1 MCSAPF
7 IPEREY
13 CSGSE
18 LKGGVIFPFGKM
30 GVQKV
35 QRVTSVE
42 SLGKSV
48 RKARK
53 SLKLTQA
60 QLAFVAGVGSRFIV
74 DLEAG
79 KSTLSLE
86 PALRVVDALG
96 GALQLTDM
104 PDEDEPKN
112 AT

>member
-1 MCSAPF
+1 
-7 IPEREY
+7 
-13 CSGSE
+13 
-18 LKGGVIFPFGKM
+18 
-30 GVQKV
+30 V